1 MILVTGGTGLV
12 GSHLLYEL
20 VKQGSMVRALKRPD
34 SDISRVKTTFSWYDS
49 NYGSLFGNIEWIDGD
64 LLDVHSLTA
73 ALDGVS
79 HIYHCAGLVSFKK
92 SDYQKLIQTNQ
103 RGTENIVNVSL
114 QKGNIR
120 FCHLS
125 SIAALGGTKASETI
139 TEGSFWKTS
148 RNNSVYS
155 VSKYGAEREVWRA
168 SEEGLEMFIL
178 NPSVIIGPG
187 NWNNGSS
194 QIFMTVNKGVPF
206 YTEGVT
212 GYVDVRDVTKIMV
225 KLMESAITGE
235 RFVVSSD
242 NLSYKQLSSMIA
254 SALGKK
260 PPSVRLYHWMAG
272 VAWRLDYLLSLLGK
286 SSTFTRHLARTAY
299 HRYYYD
305 SSKIR
310 KLLDYKFLP
319 IEESVAHTAKVFLS
333 EQKNDLKNQ
342 PL

>member
-34 SDISRVKTTFSWYDS
+34 SDISRVKKTFSWYDG
-49 NYGSLFGNIEWIDGD
+49 NYRSLFGNIEWVDGD
-64 LLDVHSLTA
+64 ILDIHSLA
-73 ALDGVS
+73 EALDGVDQV
-79 HIYHCAGLVSFKK
+79 YHCSGLVSFRK
-92 SDYQKLIQTNQ
+92 SDYKQLILTNQ
-103 RGTENIVNVSL
+103 VGTANIANACL
-114 QKGNIR
+114 QKGNVR
-120 FCHLS
+120 FCHVS
-125 SIAALGGTKASETI
+125 SVSALGRSKQGETI
-139 TEGSFWKTS
+139 TGSSYWKTS
-148 RNNSVYS
+148 RSNSAYS

-168 SEEGLEMFIL
+168 SEEGLEMFVV

-206 YTEGVT
+206 YTDGVT

-235 RFVVSSD
+235 RFVVSSE
-242 NLSYKQLSSMIA
+242 NLSYKQLFLMIA

-260 PPSVRLYHWMAG
+260 PPSVRLYRWMAG

-286 SSTFTRHLARTAY
+286 SSTFTRQLARTAY
-299 HRYYYD
+299 HRFYYD

-310 KLLDYKFLP
+310 KLLDYKFIP
-319 IEESVAHTAKVFLS
+319 IEESVAHTAEVFLR
-333 EQKNDLKNQ
+333 EQKNDLKDQ